1 MSATHERARM
11 SAPHPPSLSLV
22 GPYVYSYDVSASPG
36 RSTTAPRSIPG
47 MRPSYDAEHPHS
59 TTPIYDELYSEYR
72 RLFRALPGDRSGEE
86 DLAFTGFAVRDT
98 YPLLGEQRPYP
109 PQHQAFHTLAGQ
121 MPGLPQFTASQ
132 PHGTGPASG
141 HHAGH
146 ASHSGNASQAGQAGH
161 IGHQHGVH
169 SHTGGHHHPMS
180 HATHTTHT
188 THTTTHSPQT
198 SHPAHPA
205 HPGHPGHHPE
215 ATAPTSDGLG
225 HAAPAP
231 AAVPS
236 LPQPAGVGAQF
247 TNGQGWVAA
256 GYLGAVPHTMAV
268 PAPTPPAP
276 PAPSPVMGTA
286 MGLATAP
293 STGGRHRQML
303 SLPPGRNGDH
313 H

>member
-1 MSATHERARM
+1 MSATHGRPRM
-11 SAPHPPSLSLV
+11 SAPHPRPLSLV

-36 RSTTAPRSIPG
+36 RSTTVPRSIPG

-86 DLAFTGFAVRDT
+86 DLAFTGFAVRDG
-98 YPLLGEQRPYP
+98 YPLLGEQRSYP

-121 MPGLPQFTASQ
+121 APGLPHFMSSQ
-132 PHGTGPASG
+132 PHGTNSGSG
-141 HHAGH
+141 HNGGHTGSHAGGH
-146 ASHSGNASQAGQAGH
+146 TGN
-161 IGHQHGVH
+161 HQHGH
-169 SHTGGHHHPMS
+169 HGHTGSNHHAVP
-180 HATHTTHT
+180 HT
-188 THTTTHSPQT
+188 
-198 SHPAHPA
+198 
-205 HPGHPGHHPE
+205 GHHPGSHS
-215 ATAPTSDGLG
+215 AHTHHAQHPDPTAPTGAGLD
-225 HAAPAP
+225 HAAPSAAQASPSPAQPTSAAP
-231 AAVPS
+231 
-236 LPQPAGVGAQF
+236 QF

-256 GYLGAVPHTMAV
+256 GYLGPVPHAMSV
-268 PAPTPPAP
+268 PAPAPPAP

-286 MGLATAP
+286 TGLATAP